1 MGLTADLLLAER
13 ALDALEQIEAR
24 GLVWGLVD
32 NALSDDEVTEALRAV
47 LDEPRNNTLR
57 SDPACS
63 IVTTRDLLEL
73 LTSLNML
80 FEVPETGPGTRNGWR
95 TRMAEGVRLIA
106 QLRQLFPKHDDR
118 KDPAGAKWASAATLV
133 ADYRFLRR
141 ARRYPRRDQNASMVL
156 AALAD
161 AVTEP
166 GLSSALEHWLGQMG
180 EGAGLSRFQVESTRR
195 LLLSL
200 QQRSLTGTLVSA
212 GTGSGKTLA
221 FYLPALSWLVH
232 QRVQQPQSRGV
243 RVLALYPRNELLKD
257 QLAEVYD
264 QCRNFDAWVAR
275 RGGRPL
281 RVGVLYGDT
290 PHTASSAFK
299 NWAGNAQERIC
310 PFFACPRPGCG
321 GELLLRKR
329 DLEQQQPR
337 LVCRGCGQAVDAAHL
352 AFTRLEIEADPP
364 DILFSTVEMLNR
376 HISNPLQCHVFGVGP
391 AALRVPDL
399 VLMDEVHLY
408 AGTYGAQVA
417 YLMRRWWA
425 ASGRRSSFVGLS
437 ATIAEGQAFFA
448 SLTGLSEQVV
458 QEIKPLDTD
467 IVEEGAEYLL
477 ALRGDP
483 VSQTSLLSTSIQTL
497 MLGSRLLDPP
507 ETFDRRTRPF
517 FGWRSFAFT
526 DQLDA
531 TNRLFMDFLDA
542 EGRDRQGRHNRLR
555 HPDGGLARLREPL
568 DPPGRRYLAGQDWR
582 VPRAIGHDLSCSLEV
597 ARTTAHD
604 KGVSGRS
611 EVVVATSALEVG
623 FDDPGVGL
631 VLQHKAP
638 RSMASFLQR
647 KGRAGRTRHMRPWT
661 VVVLTDYGRDRLA
674 YQAYDQL
681 FDPELPA
688 RQLPLSNRYVQR
700 MQAVYALLDELGALT
715 GGDAVTGPLWGT
727 LSGPAE
733 EPGLQRWPEAAQR
746 KLRQLLDTLPA
757 PQGGAAW
764 DQACLQV
771 LSRALDLAPP
781 GADNEVK
788 YAGKNWLEREL
799 RRRRVIELL
808 GRLLD
813 DPARSEW
820 LAASLSDRLALTR
833 EQMDL
838 VLWTQPRPVMLGAI
852 PTAQRRLATR
862 WRAHGKAGAD
872 LQAGHPLP
880 DFVPANLFS
889 DLSLPE
895 LRLELPGGLDI
906 PSPQYLP
913 VQQGLGEFAPGRVS
927 RRYDAALW
935 LGVAGEVLEEFMPA
949 DGTVVECDADIGAWY
964 AGEPQRPFH
973 RQYQGRAQAW
983 QALRPTAALLAPA
996 PAGRAAAGK
1005 PEVADTS
1012 NAQLV
1017 WSSHLQAHRA
1027 GKAFGLPAYVGITR
1041 LISGVVAHTHAGQ
1054 SQALVRRYAIGSR
1067 AELRLRQGSTSARVS
1082 VHWRF
1087 LQGGQPAG
1095 VGFDVDTDALVLTLD
1110 LPPQLHAAIDWSD
1123 GRRERAARAARYR
1136 YEASED
1142 EAFQKVV
1149 SSVFIRGWIAQ
1160 VFQISAL
1167 LVACAENLPMT
1178 QALDQLAQGE
1188 HQDQLLGVL
1197 KAVFQ
1202 ASDVRADDDA
1212 PDRLRQTLEDALRNP
1227 EVMSAVCG
1235 VARVLVDPIDAD
1247 WDPWLSLTV
1256 RATLGAACLE
1266 AIEQACPQVDAE
1278 SLAVDIEPGLR
1289 DDASVAESQEI
1300 WISEINPGGNGL
1312 IEQVVELLVTQPD
1325 AFYRHIEAALGPR
1338 DFEWTEG
1345 QLREMVTWLGG
1356 DTPDDDLVD
1365 SVLRVRQATTT
1376 ADAQQAFGMLRA
1388 ELVRRGQSVFHGYAV
1403 ALSMRLLRPDTPAE
1417 LDRLLYEI
1425 QRHWDELED
1434 RFGIEV
1440 DVRVVCALFSE
1451 DQRLDQAFRGMG
1463 LSLPSAGNR
1472 SVWRFGV
1479 LMGVLWA
1486 RGHALRATALPWSN
1500 RYWASPIDT
1509 ERLLLEQWLT
1519 PRPQPIDPTVPGW
1532 PETAR
1537 ERLVSTSQVVIRVEA
1552 AQAGQWLPRVLR
1564 TMAVEPVQFDYLN
1577 VFARLTGV
1585 KRRDHF
1591 VEWTFSIPDSP

>member
-1 MGLTADLLLAER
+1 MGLTADLSLAER

-47 LDEPRNNTLR
+47 LDEPRNQTLR
-57 SDPACS
+57 SDTACS
-63 IVTTRDLLEL
+63 IVTTRDLREL
-73 LTSLNML
+73 LVSLNML
-80 FEVPETGPGTRNGWR
+80 FPVPAPSSGRPAGWR

-118 KDPAGAKWASAATLV
+118 KEPAGAKWASAATLV

-141 ARRYPRRDQNASMVL
+141 PRRYPRRDMDPGMVQ

-161 AVTEP
+161 AISEP
-166 GLSSALEHWLGQMG
+166 GLLSALEHWLERMG
-180 EGAGLSRFQVESTRR
+180 PGAGLSRFQVESTRR

-200 QQRSLTGTLVSA
+200 QQHSLTGTLVSA

-221 FYLPALSWLVH
+221 FYLPALSWLAH
-232 QRVQQPQSRGV
+232 QRTQHPQSRGV

-257 QLAEVYD
+257 QLAEVYG
-264 QCRNFDAWVAR
+264 QCRTFDAWVAR
-275 RGGRPL
+275 HGGRPL

-290 PHTASSAFK
+290 PYTARSALK
-299 NWAGNAQERIC
+299 DWSGNSQERVC
-310 PFFACPRPGCG
+310 PFFSCPQPGCD
-321 GELLLRKR
+321 GELVLHHR
-329 DLEQQQPR
+329 DLDQPQPR
-337 LVCRGCGQAVDAAHL
+337 LVCRCCAQAVPAGLL
-352 AFTRLEIEADPP
+352 AFTRREIERDPP

-376 HISNPLQCHVFGVGP
+376 HISNPRQCHVYGVGP

-437 ATIAEGQAFFA
+437 ATIADGQAFFA

-458 QEIKPLDTD
+458 QEIKPLDAD

-507 ETFDRRTRPF
+507 TTFDKRTRPF

-542 EGRDRQGRHNRLR
+542 EGRDQHGRPNRRR
-555 HPDGGLARLREPL
+555 HPEGGLARLREPL

-582 VPRAIGHDLSCSLEV
+582 VPCAIGHTLSNSLEV

-611 EVVVATSALEVG
+611 EVVIATSALEVG

-700 MQAVYALLDELGALT
+700 MQAVYALMDELGAIT
-715 GGDAVTGPLWGT
+715 AGDAVTGPVWGALT
-727 LSGPAE
+727 GPAD
-733 EPGLQRWPEAAQR
+733 EPALERWPAAVRRQV
-746 KLRQLLDTLPA
+746 RQLTGDLPRA
-757 PQGGAAW
+757 QGGRAW
-764 DQACLQV
+764 DDACQAV
-771 LSRALDLAPP
+771 LRRALALAPP
-781 GADNEVK
+781 SMDNGLK

-799 RRRRVIELL
+799 RRRRLIELL

-813 DPARSEW
+813 DPASSER
-820 LAASLSDRLALTR
+820 LAASLSDRLSLTL
-833 EQMDL
+833 EQTDL

-852 PTAQRRLATR
+852 PTAQRRLATG
-862 WRAHGKAGAD
+862 WRAHGVPGAD
-872 LQAGHPLP
+872 LQTGHPLP
-880 DFVPANLFS
+880 DFISANLFS

-895 LRLELPGGLDI
+895 LQLELPDGLDI
-906 PSPQYLP
+906 QSPQYLP

-935 LGVAGEVLEEFMPA
+935 LGVGTEVLEEFMQA
-949 DGTVVECDADIGAWY
+949 NGAALERDADIGAWY

-973 RQYQGRAQAW
+973 RPNQEQVQAW
-983 QALRPTAALLAPA
+983 QALRPTAARLGLT
-996 PAGRAAAGK
+996 GRPAAGA

-1012 NAQLV
+1012 NAQLA
-1017 WSSHLQAHRA
+1017 WSSHLQAPRA
-1027 GKAFGLPAYVGITR
+1027 GKSFALPAHVGITR
-1041 LISGVVAHTHAGQ
+1041 LIGSVVAHTHAGQ

-1067 AELRLRQGSTSARVS
+1067 AELRLRQGNASARVS
-1082 VHWRF
+1082 VRWRF
-1087 LQGGQPAG
+1087 LHGGQPTG
-1095 VGFDVDTDALVLTLD
+1095 VGFDIDTDALVLELS
-1110 LPPQLHAAIDWSD
+1110 LPPQLHAVIDWSD
-1123 GRRERAARAARYR
+1123 RRRERAARAARYR

-1142 EAFQKVV
+1142 AAFKEAV
-1149 SSVFIRGWIAQ
+1149 SSVFLRGWIAQ

-1167 LVACAENLPMT
+1167 LVARTESLALT
-1178 QALDQLAQGE
+1178 QALDRLAQGE
-1188 HQDQLLGVL
+1188 HQAQLLGVL
-1197 KAVFQ
+1197 QAVFQ
-1202 ASDVRADDDA
+1202 APDPQTNHEA
-1212 PDRLRQTLEDALRNP
+1212 PDRLRQALEDALRSP
-1227 EVMSAVCG
+1227 EVMSAIRG
-1235 VARVLVDPIDAD
+1235 VARVLVDPIDTD
-1247 WDPWLSLTV
+1247 WDLWLSLTV

-1266 AIEQACPQVDAE
+1266 AIQQACPQVDIE

-1289 DDASVAESQEI
+1289 DDASAAEAPEI
-1300 WISEINPGGNGL
+1300 WISETNPGGNGL
-1312 IEQVVELLVTQPD
+1312 IEQVVELLATQPD
-1325 AFYRHIEAALGPR
+1325 AFYRHVEVALGPR
-1338 DFEWTEG
+1338 DFEWTES

-1356 DTPDDDLVD
+1356 PAPDDALVEG
-1365 SVLRVRQATTT
+1365 VLRVRQAATS
-1376 ADAQQAFGMLRA
+1376 AEAQQAFCMLRA

-1403 ALSMRLLRPDTPAE
+1403 ALSMRLLRPDTPEE
-1417 LDRLLYEI
+1417 LDRLLHEI

-1463 LSLPSAGNR
+1463 LSLPSSGNR
-1472 SVWRFGV
+1472 RVWRFGV

-1500 RYWASPIDT
+1500 RYWTTPIDT
-1509 ERLLLEQWLT
+1509 ERLLLEQWIT
-1519 PRPQPIDPTVPGW
+1519 PRPQPIDPTAPDWAEV
-1532 PETAR
+1532 AR
-1537 ERLVSTSQVVIRVEA
+1537 ERLVSTSQVVIRVET
-1552 AQAGQWLPRVLR
+1552 AQAGQWLPQVLR
-1564 TMAVEPVQFDYLN
+1564 AMVVEPVQFDYLN

-1591 VEWTFSIPDSP
+1591 VEWTFGIPDSP

>member
-32 NALSDDEVTEALRAV
+32 NALSDDEVSEALRAV
-47 LDEPRNNTLR
+47 LDEPRNQALR
-57 SDPACS
+57 NDPACS
-63 IVTTRDLLEL
+63 IVTTRDLREL

-80 FEVPETGPGTRNGWR
+80 FEVPDLGAGARNGWR

-118 KDPAGAKWASAATLV
+118 KEPAGAKWASAPTLV

-141 ARRYPRRDQNASMVL
+141 PRRYPRRDQNAGMVL

-200 QQRSLTGTLVSA
+200 QQRSLSGTLVSA

-221 FYLPALSWLVH
+221 FYLPALSWLAH
-232 QRVQQPQSRGV
+232 QRVQQPQSRGA

-264 QCRNFDAWVAR
+264 QCRTFDAWVAR
-275 RGGRPL
+275 HGGRPL

-290 PHTASSAFK
+290 PYTARSAFRD
-299 NWAGNAQERIC
+299 WSGNGQERLC
-310 PFFACPRPGCG
+310 PFFTCPRPGCDG
-321 GELLLRKR
+321 DLVLRQR
-329 DLEQQQPR
+329 DLDQQQPR
-337 LVCRGCGQAVDAAHL
+337 LVCRSCGHAVDPAHL
-352 AFTRLEIEADPP
+352 AFTRREIEADPP

-376 HISNPLQCHVFGVGP
+376 HISNPRQCHVYGVGP

-458 QEIKPLDTD
+458 HEIKPLDTD
-467 IVEEGAEYLL
+467 IVEEGAEYML

-483 VSQTSLLSTSIQTL
+483 VSQTSLLSTSIQAL
-497 MLGSRLLDPP
+497 MLGSRLLDPAT
-507 ETFDRRTRPF
+507 TFDKRTRPF

-531 TNRLFMDFLDA
+531 TNRLFKDFLDA
-542 EGRDRQGRHNRLR
+542 EGRDAMGWPNTRR
-555 HPDGGLARLREPL
+555 HPDGGLARLREKRDAAP
-568 DPPGRRYLAGQDWR
+568 RRYLAGQDWR
-582 VPRAIGHDLSCSLEV
+582 VPDAIGHDLKQRLQV

-700 MQAVYALLDELGALT
+700 MQAVYAALDELGALT
-715 GGDAVTGPLWGT
+715 AGDAVTGPLWGAMAA
-727 LSGPAE
+727 PAE
-733 EPGLQRWPEAAQR
+733 EPALERWPETARQQ
-746 KLRQLLDTLPA
+746 LRQLTSNLPRA
-757 PQGGAAW
+757 QGGRTW
-764 DQACLQV
+764 DDACREV
-771 LSRALDLAPP
+771 LRRALDLAPP
-781 GADNEVK
+781 GADNGLK

-799 RRRRVIELL
+799 RQRRLIELL
-808 GRLLD
+808 GRLLN
-813 DPARSEW
+813 DPAQAER
-820 LAASLSDRLALTR
+820 LAASLGDRLSLTR
-833 EQMDL
+833 EQTEL

-852 PTAQRRLATR
+852 PTALRRLATR
-862 WRAHGKAGAD
+862 WRAHGRLGAD
-872 LQAGHPLP
+872 LQASHPLP
-880 DFVPANLFS
+880 DFIPANLFS

-895 LRLELPGGLDI
+895 LRLELPGGLEVQ
-906 PSPQYLP
+906 SPQYLP

-935 LGVAGEVLEEFMPA
+935 LGVGTEVLEELMPA
-949 DGTVVECDADIGAWY
+949 DGSVVERDADIGAWY

-973 RQYQGRAQAW
+973 RPDQGRVQAW
-983 QALRPTAALLAPA
+983 QALRPTAARLR
-996 PAGRAAAGK
+996 PAGRSAAGA

-1012 NAQLV
+1012 NAQLA
-1017 WSSHLQAHRA
+1017 WSSHLQAPRA
-1027 GKAFGLPAYVGITR
+1027 GKAFALPAHVGITR
-1041 LISGVVAHTHAGQ
+1041 LIGSVVAHTHAGQ
-1054 SQALVRRYAIGSR
+1054 SQALVRRYAVGSR

-1082 VHWRF
+1082 VRWRF
-1087 LQGGQPAG
+1087 LHNGQPTG
-1095 VGFDVDTDALVLTLD
+1095 VGFDIDTDALVLALT
-1110 LPPQLHAAIDWSD
+1110 LPPQLHAAIDWTD
-1123 GRRERAARAARYR
+1123 GRRARAARAARYR

-1142 EAFQKVV
+1142 TAFQEAV
-1149 SSVFIRGWIAQ
+1149 SSVFLRGWIAQ

-1167 LVACAENLPMT
+1167 LVARTENLALT

-1188 HQDQLLGVL
+1188 HQAQLLGVL
-1197 KAVFQ
+1197 QAVFQ
-1202 ASDVRADDDA
+1202 APDVQADDDA
-1212 PDRLRQTLEDALRNP
+1212 PDRLRQALEEALRSP
-1227 EVMSAVCG
+1227 EVMSAVRG
-1235 VARVLVDPIDAD
+1235 VARVLVDPIDAG
-1247 WDPWLSLTV
+1247 WDAWLSLTV

-1266 AIEQACPQVDAE
+1266 AIQQACPQVDIE

-1289 DDASVAESQEI
+1289 DDASAAEGPEI
-1300 WISEINPGGNGL
+1300 WISETNPGGNGL

-1325 AFYRHIEAALGPR
+1325 AFYRHVEAALGPR
-1338 DFEWTEG
+1338 DFEWTES
-1345 QLREMVTWLGG
+1345 QLRQMVAWLGG
-1356 DTPDDDLVD
+1356 DTPDDGLVD
-1365 SVLRVRQATTT
+1365 GVLRVRQATTT
-1376 ADAQQAFGMLRA
+1376 AEAQQAFGMLRA

-1417 LDRLLYEI
+1417 LDRLLHEI

-1440 DVRVVCALFSE
+1440 DVRVICALFSE

-1463 LSLPSAGNR
+1463 LSLPASGNR
-1472 SVWRFGV
+1472 RVWRFGV

-1500 RYWASPIDT
+1500 RYWATPIDT
-1509 ERLLLEQWLT
+1509 ERLLVEQWLT
-1519 PRPQPIDPTVPGW
+1519 PRPQPIDPTAPDW
-1532 PETAR
+1532 AETAR
-1537 ERLVSTSQVVIRVEA
+1537 ERLVSTSQVVIRVES
-1552 AQAGQWLPRVLR
+1552 AQAKQWLPRVLR
-1564 TMAVEPVQFDYLN
+1564 AMVVEPVQFDYLN

-1591 VEWTFSIPDSP
+1591 VEWTFGIPDSP

>member
-1 MGLTADLLLAER
+1 MGLTPDLSLAER

-32 NALSDDEVTEALRAV
+32 NALSDDEVTDALRAV
-47 LDEPRNNTLR
+47 ID
-57 SDPACS
+57 DPKNEQFRKDPSCTV
-63 IVTTRDLLEL
+63 VTARDLRGL
-73 LTSLNML
+73 LVDLNML
-80 FEVPETGPGTRNGWR
+80 FQVPAQSSGTSTGWR

-118 KDPAGAKWASAATLV
+118 KEPAGAKWASAATLV

-141 ARRYPRRDQNASMVL
+141 PRRYPRRDQEPGMVR

-161 AVTEP
+161 VISEP
-166 GLSSALEHWLGQMG
+166 GLSSALEHWLGRMDP
-180 EGAGLSRFQVESTRR
+180 GAGLSRFQVEATRR
-195 LLLSL
+195 LLQSL
-200 QQRSLTGTLVSA
+200 QHRSLTGTLVSA

-221 FYLPALSWLVH
+221 FYLPALSWLAH
-232 QRVQQPQSRGV
+232 QRAQQPQSRGV

-264 QCRNFDAWVAR
+264 QCRTFDAWVAR
-275 RGGRPL
+275 HGGRPL

-290 PHTASSAFK
+290 PYTARSAFK
-299 NWAGNAQERIC
+299 DWSGNSQERVC
-310 PFFACPRPGCG
+310 PFFSCPQKGCD
-321 GELLLRKR
+321 GELVLHQRE
-329 DLEQQQPR
+329 LEKPQPR
-337 LVCRGCGQAVDAAHL
+337 LVCRSCAQVVPAGLL
-352 AFTRLEIEADPP
+352 AFTRREIETDPP

-376 HISNPLQCHVFGVGP
+376 HISNPLQCHVYGIGRN
-391 AALRVPDL
+391 ALRVPDL

-437 ATIAEGQAFFA
+437 ATIADGQTFFA
-448 SLTGLSEQVV
+448 NLTGLSEQVV
-458 QEIKPLDTD
+458 QEIKPLVAD

-507 ETFDRRTRPF
+507 TTFDKRTRPF

-542 EGRDRQGRHNRLR
+542 EGRDQLGRLNRRR
-555 HPDGGLARLREPL
+555 HPEGGLARLRDPLEPA
-568 DPPGRRYLAGQDWR
+568 GRRYLAGQDWR
-582 VPRAIGHDLSCSLEV
+582 VPRAIGHTLSNSMEV

-611 EVVVATSALEVG
+611 EVVIATSALEVG

-638 RSMASFLQR
+638 RNMASFLQR

-700 MQAVYALLDELGALT
+700 MQAVYALLDELGAIT
-715 GGDAVTGPLWGT
+715 ANDAVTGPLWGAMAFPADET
-727 LSGPAE
+727 ELERWPKAAQQQLRQLTRDLPRAQSGPAWDDAC
-733 EPGLQRWPEAAQR
+733 REA
-746 KLRQLLDTLPA
+746 LR
-757 PQGGAAW
+757 
-764 DQACLQV
+764 
-771 LSRALDLAPP
+771 RALDLAPP
-781 GADNEVK
+781 GADQGLK
-788 YAGKNWLEREL
+788 YAGKNWLEHEL
-799 RRRRVIELL
+799 RRRRLIELL
-808 GRLLD
+808 GHLLD
-813 DPARSEW
+813 DPVRSEH
-820 LAASLSDRLALTR
+820 LSARLSDRLSLTR
-833 EQMDL
+833 EQTDL
-838 VLWTQPRPVMLGAI
+838 VMWTQPRPVMLGAI
-852 PTAQRRLATR
+852 PTAQRRLATG
-862 WRAHGKAGAD
+862 WRAHGVPGAD
-872 LQAGHPLP
+872 LQARHPLP
-880 DFVPANLFS
+880 DFISANLFS

-895 LRLELPGGLDI
+895 LRLELPDRLHI
-906 PSPQYLP
+906 QSPQYLP

-935 LGVAGEVLEEFMPA
+935 LGVSAEVLEEFMQV
-949 DGTVVECDADIGAWY
+949 DGSVLERDADIEAWY
-964 AGEPQRPFH
+964 AGEPQRPFF
-973 RQYQGRAQAW
+973 RPNQGQVQAW
-983 QALRPTAALLAPA
+983 QALRPTAARLCH
-996 PAGRAAAGK
+996 AGRTTAGAA
-1005 PEVADTS
+1005 EVADTS

-1017 WSSHLQAHRA
+1017 WSSHLQAPRA
-1027 GKAFGLPAYVGITR
+1027 GKAFALPAHVGITR
-1041 LISGVVAHTHAGQ
+1041 LFSSVTAHTHAGQ

-1067 AELRLRQGSTSARVS
+1067 AELRMRQGNTSARVS
-1082 VHWRF
+1082 VRWRF
-1087 LQGGQPAG
+1087 LRSGQPTG
-1095 VGFDVDTDALVLTLD
+1095 VGFDIDTDALVLTLS
-1110 LPPQLHAAIDWSD
+1110 LPPQLYIAIDWGD
-1123 GRRERAARAARYR
+1123 RRRERAARAARYR

-1142 EAFQKVV
+1142 AAFQEVV
-1149 SSVFIRGWIAQ
+1149 PSVFLRGWIAQ

-1167 LVACAENLPMT
+1167 LLARTENLALT
-1178 QALDQLAQGE
+1178 QVLDQLARGE
-1188 HQDQLLGVL
+1188 HQAQLLGVL
-1197 KAVFQ
+1197 QAVFQ
-1202 ASDVRADDDA
+1202 APDVQADDEA
-1212 PDRLRQTLEDALRNP
+1212 PDRLRQALEDALRSP
-1227 EVMSAVCG
+1227 DVMSAVRD

-1266 AIEQACPQVDAE
+1266 AIQQACPQVDVE

-1289 DDASVAESQEI
+1289 DDASAAEASEI
-1300 WISEINPGGNGL
+1300 WISETNPGGNGL

-1325 AFYRHIEAALGPR
+1325 AFYRHVEAALGPR
-1338 DFEWTEG
+1338 DFEWTES

-1356 DTPDDDLVD
+1356 PTPDNALVD
-1365 SVLRVRQATTT
+1365 GVLSVRQAATS
-1376 ADAQQAFGMLRA
+1376 ADAQQAFGLLRA

-1403 ALSMRLLRPDTPAE
+1403 ALSMRLLRPDTPEE
-1417 LDRLLYEI
+1417 LDRLLHEI
-1425 QRHWDELED
+1425 QCHWDELED

-1451 DQRLDQAFRGMG
+1451 NQRIDQAFRSMG
-1463 LSLPSAGNR
+1463 LSLPPSGNR
-1472 SVWRFGV
+1472 RVWRFGV

-1486 RGHALRATALPWSN
+1486 RGHALRSTALPWSN
-1500 RYWASPIDT
+1500 RYSATPINT
-1509 ERLLLEQWLT
+1509 ERLLLEQWIT
-1519 PRPQPIDPTVPGW
+1519 PRPQPIDPNMPNWAEV
-1532 PETAR
+1532 AR
-1537 ERLVSTSQVVIRVEA
+1537 DRLVSTSQVVIRVEA
-1552 AQAGQWLPRVLR
+1552 AEAGQWLPQVLR
-1564 TMAVEPVQFDYLN
+1564 AMVVEPVQFDYLN

-1585 KRRDHF
+1585 KRQDHF
-1591 VEWTFSIPDSP
+1591 VEWAFGIPDSP